1 LQQEKHLAA
10 NQTDENI
17 LASELIPSPP
27 IPQKVPGFYWQHIS
41 YVVVW
46 WFMALLALI
55 APLFRQFRPKL
66 I

>member
-1 LQQEKHLAA
+1 LQQERYSAA
-10 NQTDENI
+10 NQTGENL

-27 IPQKVPGFYWQHIS
+27 ISQKVPGFYWQHIS

-46 WFMALLALI
+46 WFMALLVLI